1 MIEVWRIC
9 ARRHARSAFSGDGA
23 RLHGGRWNPPGI
35 AVVYTAGSLSLATL
49 ELFVHLDPG
58 NLPSDLVAISATIPD
73 GIAVETIPQERLPPA
88 WREYPAPETVQQVGE
103 RWAARGKTAVL
114 SVPSAVIPQERNFL
128 LNPAHVQFSRIEAH
142 RPERFR
148 FDPRM
153 WK

>member
-9 ARRHARSAFSGDGA
+9 ARRHARRAFSGDGA

-35 AVVYTAGSLSLATL
+35 ALVYTAGSLSLATL

-73 GIAVETIPQERLPPA
+73 GVDLETISMDRLPPR
-88 WREYPAPETVQQVGE
+88 WREYPAPETLQQIGE
-103 RWAARGKTAVL
+103 RWAEQGRAAVL

-128 LNPAHVQFSRIEAH
+128 LNPAHAQFSRIEAQV
-142 RPERFR
+142 PQRFR

-153 WK
+153 GK